1 MATLYP
7 QPLLQLF
14 DNLGNELAGGKVY
27 SYEGGTST
35 PLVTYQDRNG
45 ATANANPVVLDSAGR
60 ATIRITEGVS
70 YKFIVKDSADVT
82 IATYD
87 HIIEGTVA
95 TAANNDILVSLTYCG
110 NPGAQAFLGGHE
122 VTNAFTFP
130 ANFSGSAGSV
140 QTNPAATYDIT
151 VKKNGVAAGTVSV
164 STAGV
169 FTFTTSGGASVSC
182 VFGDTISFHAPDS
195 GTAAD
200 ILVTLLGDLA

>member
-14 DNLGNELAGGKVY
+14 DNLGDELNGGKVY

-45 ATANANPVVLDSAGR
+45 ATPNANPVVLDSAGR

-70 YKFIVKDSADVT
+70 YKFIVKDSSDVT

-87 HIIEGTVA
+87 HIIEGSVA
-95 TAANNDILVSLTYCG
+95 SDLSNVILVPMTYCG
-110 NPGAQAFLGGHE
+110 NPGAQAFMGGFE
-122 VTNAFTFP
+122 VTHDFTFP
-130 ANFSGSAGSV
+130 PNFEGAAGSV
-140 QTNPAATYDIT
+140 QTNPGAEYLIS
-151 VKKNGVAAGTVSV
+151 VRKNGVEIGTAGI

-169 FTFTTSGGASVSC
+169 FSFDTTGGAQQSF
-182 VFGDTISFHAPDS
+182 VFGDTVSFHAPDS

-200 ILVTLLGDLA
+200 FAVTLVGELA